1 MGKSGLGIF
10 FSLVFLCAVAGS
22 AVAQNGT
29 AGASRTGTKKAV
41 VKKSAATPVA
51 GKRKVA
57 ATKVSRKRA
66 AVVARSGSDK
76 IVRQVSTVNG
86 KRQVTYQQVKAR
98 PVMRAAAPAALSAG
112 DLAGLSHTSG
122 PLDLKSNVALVLDQS
137 TSQVLFEKNSNIS
150 LPIAS
155 ITKLMTGLIVVES
168 RQNKDEILQIT
179 SEDIDREKN
188 SGSRLAVGT
197 QLSRASLLHLAL
209 MSSENRAASAL
220 GRNYPGGL
228 PAFVAAMNAKARTLG
243 MQDTH
248 FVDSSGLSS
257 RNVASAHDL
266 VKLVAAAQNY
276 PILGQY
282 STAPESMVASGGRTL
297 QYRNTNQLVRNPSWE
312 IGLQK
317 TGYIAEAGRCL
328 VMQTVIEGRS
338 IVMVFLDSKGKLSR
352 IADAGRIRKWIENIT
367 PHTTTNAALVDRNG

>member
-1 MGKSGLGIF
+1 MGKPALGI
-10 FSLVFLCAVAGS
+10 LFLLIFICATLPEAG
-22 AVAQNGT
+22 AKNT
-29 AGASRTGTKKAV
+29 ASGASRPTPKKTLI
-41 VKKSAATPVA
+41 KKSAASKAVA

-57 ATKVSRKRA
+57 PGKTSRKRA
-66 AVVARSGSDK
+66 TVVAHSGGDK
-76 IVRQVSTVNG
+76 IVKHVSVVNG
-86 KRQVTYQQVKAR
+86 KRSVTYQQVKTR
-98 PVMRAAAPAALSAG
+98 PVMPAVAAVRTAG
-112 DLAGLSHTSG
+112 DLAGLNQTTD
-122 PLDLKSNVALVLDQS
+122 PLDLASNVALVLDQS
-137 TSQVLFEKNSNIS
+137 SSEVLFEKNPDVS

-168 RQNKDEILQIT
+168 QQNKDEILEIT
-179 SEDIDREKN
+179 ADDIDREKN

-197 QLSRASLLHLAL
+197 RLSRASLLNLAL

-228 PAFVAAMNAKARTLG
+228 PAFVAAMNAKARALG
-243 MQDTH
+243 MRDTH
-248 FVDSSGLSS
+248 YVDSSGLSS
-257 RNVASAHDL
+257 RNVASARDL
-266 VKLVAAAQNY
+266 VKLVAEVQKF

-282 STAPESMVASGGRTL
+282 STSLESVVDAGGRAL
-297 QYRNTNQLVRNPSWE
+297 QYRNTNQLVRNSSWE

-352 IADAGRIRKWIENIT
+352 LADAGRIRKWIENIK
-367 PHTTTNAALVDRNG
+367 PHSISTTALAGGQG

>member
-10 FSLVFLCAVAGS
+10 FALVVLCSVAGS
-22 AVAQNGT
+22 AVAQNAT
-29 AGASRTGTKKAV
+29 SGASRTGSKKTV
-41 VKKSAATPVA
+41 LKKSAAVPVA
-51 GKRKVA
+51 TKRKVA
-57 ATKVSRKRA
+57 ATKTSRKRA
-66 AVVARSGSDK
+66 AMVARSSSDK
-76 IVRQVSTVNG
+76 IVRQVSVVHG
-86 KRQVTYQQVKAR
+86 KRQVTYQQVKVR
-98 PVMRAAAPAALSAG
+98 PVMRAAAQAPLSAG
-112 DLAGLSHTSG
+112 DLAGLSHTSA
-122 PLDLKSNVALVLDQS
+122 PLALKSNVALVLDQS

-179 SEDIDREKN
+179 SDDIDRERN

-197 QLSRASLLHLAL
+197 QLSRASFLHLAL

-228 PAFVAAMNAKARTLG
+228 PAFVAAMNAKAKALG

-257 RNVASAHDL
+257 RNVASAQDL
-266 VKLVAAAQNY
+266 AKLVVAAQKH

-282 STAPESMVASGGRTL
+282 STAPESVVAFGGRTL

-317 TGYIAEAGRCL
+317 TGYITEAGRCL
-328 VMQTVIEGRS
+328 VMQTMIDGRS

-352 IADAGRIRKWIENIT
+352 IADAGRIRKWIENVA
-367 PHTTTNAALVDRNG
+367 PHTTTNAALAGRNG